1 MPPAVVFSAAVG
13 RPAQL
18 ADRGLP
24 LPTSRIL
31 LISVAPDTSVADALR
46 ASGHEVTSAGSPA
59 EAIASGSAAA
69 NAEVIVLDFVGPV
82 AESIAAC
89 RLLRGTEALAAL
101 PILSITDS
109 EDIEDRIELLEASAD
124 DVMGRPF
131 DPLEL
136 DARVEALAVRLRRS
150 RDLTPS
156 DHEETSIRDGS
167 QRRVIAV
174 YSPKGGVGTT
184 TVAVN
189 LATWLATQV
198 PGSTVIVDL
207 DAQFGQVATH
217 LNMTPRMTIREVAE
231 DEATLREPGLF
242 TAALDRHGSG
252 LQVLGGSAQ
261 LTSGGLPQETVRT
274 MLSTASAAFQFVVVD
289 AGSSIDPGTETAL
302 TRATDLIVV
311 LTPEFPAIKAVHAF
325 AEILAGDAQ
334 GTAEVSYVLNSIFA
348 RELLRPADIEEALGT
363 KVALTIPYDAFAFL
377 KSVNEGVPVVLGAP
391 KSAPAI
397 ALGRFAARLAGIA
410 SGDATFG
417 RKSKGLAGLFG
428 R

>member
-13 RPAQL
+13 RLAQL
-18 ADRGLP
+18 ALRGPP
-24 LPTSRIL
+24 LATSRIL

-46 ASGHEVTSAGSPA
+46 ASGHEVVTAITA
-59 EAIASGSAAA
+59 TEAIGVGSKAS
-69 NAEVIVLDFVGPV
+69 NAEVLVLDFVGPI

-89 RLLRGTEALAAL
+89 RLLRGNEGFAGL

-131 DPLEL
+131 DPREL

-156 DHEETSIRDGS
+156 DHEDVSIRDRS
-167 QRRVIAV
+167 HRRVIAV
-174 YSPKGGVGTT
+174 FSPKGGVGTT

-198 PGSTVIVDL
+198 PGSTAIVDL

-217 LNMTPRMTIREVAE
+217 LNMSPRMTIREVAD

-252 LQVLGGSAQ
+252 LLVLGGSAQ
-261 LTSGGLPQETVRT
+261 LTSGGLPQETVKT
-274 MLSTASAAFQFVVVD
+274 MLSTASTAFQFVVVD
-289 AGSSIDPGTETAL
+289 AGSSIDAGTETAL
-302 TRATDLIVV
+302 TRATDLVVV

-348 RELLRPADIEEALGT
+348 RELLRLADIEEALGT

-391 KSAPAI
+391 KSAA
-397 ALGRFAARLAGIA
+397 AQELGRFAARLAGIS
-410 SGDATFG
+410 SGDASFG
-417 RKSKGLAGLFG
+417 RKSKGIAGLFG